1 MKKIISKAKEY
12 AFVIVLGAVLALD
25 YRLFI
30 VENNFA
36 PAGIKGIA
44 TIIQ

>member
-30 VENNFA
+30 VETTLRRQA
-36 PAGIKGIA
+36 LTASLR
-44 TIIQ
+44 